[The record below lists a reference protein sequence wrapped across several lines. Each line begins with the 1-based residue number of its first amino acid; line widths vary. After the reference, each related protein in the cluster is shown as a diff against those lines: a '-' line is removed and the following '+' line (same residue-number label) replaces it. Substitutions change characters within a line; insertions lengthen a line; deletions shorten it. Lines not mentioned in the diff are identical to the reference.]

1 MRNNRRSK
9 RFRYRSNGRGYQP
22 NRNGSEK
29 RLRPNLSHDGRPRN
43 NFNNNQSAEKL
54 VEKYNILA
62 REALLTGDEIVS
74 ENFFQ
79 HADHFARIIEQ
90 KNLNQ
95 SKNKIP
101 PVEQASVSDNKLTK
115 KIEINRVE
123 EIKKK

>member
-1 MRNNRRSK
+1 MVGGQAVINGVMMRVPGFYATAVRD
-9 RFRYRSNGRGYQP
+9 SNAKIVIDRHMHK
-22 NRNGSEK
+22 S
-29 RLRPNLSHDGRPRN
+29 
-43 NFNNNQSAEKL
+43 L

-62 REALLTGDEIVS
+62 KEALLTGDEILS

-95 SKNKIP
+95 NKNKIP
-101 PVEQASVSDNKLTK
+101 PAEQASVSDNKLTK
-115 KIEINRVE
+115 KIEINQVE